1 MAKLTAHQIR
11 AIAVASFSDPRTVRR
26 FLAGAAVSSTCRERI
41 AHALCEA
48 GLAPSQ
54 AACVGAEPANDGVSS

>member
-26 FLAGAAVSSTCRERI
+26 FLAGAPVSSTCRERI
-41 AHALCEA
+41 TRALCEA
-48 GLAPSQ
+48 GLVPRTP
-54 AACVGAEPANDGVSS
+54 ACAEPANDGASS